1 MNGILKQEFIMGIT
15 TTDLNLMNKLISQ
28 SIKIYNAERPH
39 WSYWMKT
46 PDTMHKQKQ
55 NKIRTHKNK
64 VEMRARS
71 HVY

>member
-1 MNGILKQEFIMGIT
+1 MGIT

-28 SIKIYNAERPH
+28 SIKIYNAEEPLELLDED
-39 WSYWMKT
+39 SY
-46 PDTMHKQKQ
+46 TMHKQKQ

-64 VEMRARS
+64 VEMARS